1 MNQRCSGILL
11 HPSSLFNAYPI
22 GDLGPSANAFVDFL
36 FTSGQRRWQ
45 MLPIGPTCE
54 DNSPYQSPSAFA
66 GNPLLLSLDRLA
78 EQGLLNREEI
88 GLPASEKV
96 GSVNFPEAARWKTAL
111 LKKAFEQFGEQKHVG
126 RQSDLDAFLVD
137 ESYWLGDFSLFSAIQ
152 ESEGTSDWT
161 RWQPEL
167 RMRQPDAMTRAQKR
181 FADDIRY
188 HEFVQWQFSEQWK
201 ELKAYCAAK
210 GVRLI
215 GDIPLFVAHQSA
227 DVWAHPELFKLN
239 SNGNPKVVAGVP
251 PDYFSKTGQLWGLPV
266 YHWEALQAQNY
277 RWWIERLRTAFG
289 RLDINRLDHF
299 IGFVRTYEVSAKAKT
314 ALKGKYLPGGGAAFF
329 KGIHKVLGPLAF
341 IADDLGD
348 TTPEV
353 VALLNQFQIPG
364 TRVLQFEFGSNL
376 QNSSNPPAPHP
387 LETVVYTGTHDNDTT
402 AGWFENL
409 TSAQREILQ
418 QLLRAK
424 EGGIVWAM
432 IRAALASAANTAI
445 VPAQDLLE
453 LGSEARMNLPGIA
466 KGNWGWRLQAGE
478 LTDKLAHRMRSL
490 TMEYGRLMDGN
501 LVPAAGF
508 REDDLTPQIAKR
520 AYELFERRGR
530 QSGQSDQNWLQAE
543 REIKVE
549 MKREQYANE

>member
-36 FTSGQRRWQ
+36 FNSGQRRWQ
-45 MLPIGPTCE
+45 MLPIGPTCG

-78 EQGLLNREEI
+78 EQGLLDRQEI
-88 GLPASEKV
+88 GLPASEKA

-111 LKKAFEQFGEQKHVG
+111 LKKAFEHFGEQKHVG
-126 RQSDLDAFLVD
+126 RQSDLDAFLVN

-289 RLDINRLDHF
+289 RFDINRLDHF
-299 IGFVRTYEVSAKAKT
+299 IGFVRTYEVSAQAKT

-364 TRVLQFEFGSNL
+364 TRVLQFEFASNL

-490 TMEYGRLMDGN
+490 TMEYGRLMDGK

>member
-1 MNQRCSGILL
+1 MNQRSSGILL

-88 GLPASEKV
+88 GLPASEKA

-111 LKKAFEQFGEQKHVG
+111 LKKAFEHFGEQKHVG

-137 ESYWLGDFSLFSAIQ
+137 ESYWLGDFSLFSAIR

-201 ELKAYCAAK
+201 ELKAYCTAK
-210 GVRLI
+210 GIRLI

-239 SNGNPKVVAGVP
+239 AAGNPTVVAGVP

-289 RLDINRLDHF
+289 RFDINRLDHF
-299 IGFVRTYEVSAKAKT
+299 IGFVRTYEVSAQAKT

-466 KGNWGWRLQAGE
+466 KGNWGWRIQTGV
-478 LTDKLAHRMRSL
+478 LTEKLAQRLRSL
-490 TMEYGRLMDGN
+490 TMEYGRLMNGN
-501 LVPAAGF
+501 TVPSARFPEPVLAS
-508 REDDLTPQIAKR
+508 QIAKR
-520 AYELFERRGR
+520 AYELYERRGR
-530 QSGQSDQNWLQAE
+530 QNGHSDQDWLQAE
-543 REIKVE
+543 REINLE
-549 MKREQYANE
+549 AIP

>member
-1 MNQRCSGILL
+1 MNQRSSGILL
-11 HPSSLFNAYPI
+11 HPSSLFNANPI

-36 FTSGQRRWQ
+36 FASGQRRWQ
-45 MLPIGPTCE
+45 MLPIGPTGG
-54 DNSPYQSPSAFA
+54 DNSPYQSTSAFA
-66 GNPLLLSLDRLA
+66 GNPLLLSPDRLM
-78 EQGLLNREEI
+78 EQGLLSREEI
-88 GLPASEKV
+88 RPPISDKV
-96 GSVNFPEAARWKTAL
+96 GSLNFTEAARWKAAL
-111 LKKAFEQFGEQKHVG
+111 LKKAFEHFGEQKHVG
-126 RQSDLDAFLVD
+126 RQSEFDAFSKV
-137 ESYWLGDFSLFSAIQ
+137 ESYWLEDFSLFSAIQ
-152 ESEGTSDWT
+152 GNEGTADWT
-161 RWQPEL
+161 SWHPEL
-167 RMRQPDAMTRAQKR
+167 RTRQPDALLRAQKR

-188 HEFVQWQFSEQWK
+188 HEFVQWQFSMQWK

-210 GVRLI
+210 GIRLI

-239 SNGNPKVVAGVP
+239 AAGNPTVVAGVP

-289 RLDINRLDHF
+289 RFDINRLDHF
-299 IGFVRTYEVSAKAKT
+299 IGFVRTYEVSAQAKT

-466 KGNWGWRLQAGE
+466 KGNW
-478 LTDKLAHRMRSL
+478 
-490 TMEYGRLMDGN
+490 
-501 LVPAAGF
+501 
-508 REDDLTPQIAKR
+508 
-520 AYELFERRGR
+520 
-530 QSGQSDQNWLQAE
+530 
-543 REIKVE
+543 
-549 MKREQYANE
+549 